1 MSGAKIM
8 PGRIPKAETRQARRE
23 KAGGPT
29 LLVPRDSDFVT
40 ATRKQ
45 LGVTQEILAR
55 LIGVSQRAVS
65 GWEGGRPI
73 NDVSLRRVKELNRLA
88 VELAKVMKA
97 DFIPHWLVTPNEG
110 LGGLSPVE
118 AMERGE
124 NDRLWRTV
132 FLLGSGI
139 PT

>member
-1 MSGAKIM
+1 MSGDRPHSTPDPHKDS
-8 PGRIPKAETRQARRE
+8 RN
-23 KAGGPT
+23 
-29 LLVPRDSDFVT
+29 SDFVT
-40 ATRKQ
+40 ATRNQ

-65 GWEGGRPI
+65 GWESGRAM

-88 VELAKVMKA
+88 VELAKVMKT
-97 DFIPHWLVTPNEG
+97 DYIPRWLVAANEG
-110 LGGLSPVE
+110 LDGLSPVE

>member
-1 MSGAKIM
+1 MSGDR
-8 PGRIPKAETRQARRE
+8 P
-23 KAGGPT
+23 
-29 LLVPRDSDFVT
+29 DSTPDPHKECFVT

-45 LGVTQEILAR
+45 LGVTQEIFAR

-65 GWEGGRPI
+65 EWESGRPI

-88 VELAKVMKA
+88 VQLAKVMKA
-97 DFIPHWLVTPNEG
+97 DFIPLWLVTPNEG
-110 LGGLSPVE
+110 LGGLAPVE

-124 NDRLWRTV
+124 NDRLWRSV

-139 PT
+139 PI